1 MEIQIFTLPLLPQPE
16 QLEEL
21 NHFLRSH
28 RVVDIRK
35 EMAMADGG
43 NVWTFCITYLQAT
56 TNSVFG
62 QARTGKIDYKDVL
75 DEDAFKRFSVL
86 RKIRKSIADEEAV
99 PAYAVFTDAEL
110 AELSKQEM
118 LTPETMQAVP
128 GIGKKKIEKYAS
140 RIVLEYN
147 KMKDETGGLSH

>member
-43 NVWTFCITYLQAT
+43 NVWTFCITYLQT
-56 TNSVFG
+56 TANSTFG
-62 QARTGKIDYKDVL
+62 QVRTGKIDYKDVL
-75 DEDAFKRFSVL
+75 DEDTFNRFSVL
-86 RKIRKSIADEEAV
+86 RKIRKTIADEEAV

-110 AELSKQEM
+110 AELSKQKT
-118 LTPETMQAVP
+118 LTSEAMQAVP
-128 GIGKKKIEKYAS
+128 GIGKRKIEKYAS

-147 KMKDETGGLSH
+147 KMKDETGGISH